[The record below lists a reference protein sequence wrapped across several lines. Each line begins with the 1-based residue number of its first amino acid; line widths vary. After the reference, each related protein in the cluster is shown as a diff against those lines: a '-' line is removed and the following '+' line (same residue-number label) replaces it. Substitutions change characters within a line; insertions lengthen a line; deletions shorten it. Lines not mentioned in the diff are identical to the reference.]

1 LNAPSSTDVYPLSL
15 HDALPISVDPFFVGG
30 AQRGPRETN
39 HHAEAT
45 HARKDSLFCAIMA
58 PRAADDAVRLCQSL
72 IRLDTTNPPGREQ
85 PAAELLAG
93 WLAASGLEPQVLA
106 GAPGRANVVAR
117 LGGSGEL
124 PPLLLTAH
132 LDVVEADPAAWS
144 RPPFSGDIADG
155 FLWGRGAVDMKS
167 MAAMSPSVVG
177 ALAWAG
183 ARPRRDIIF
192 AGVADEEAGSD
203 EGASWLVAHHPDLV
217 RAEFALG
224 EVGGFTMYLGGLT
237 LYPVQVA

>member
-1 LNAPSSTDVYPLSL
+1 
-15 HDALPISVDPFFVGG
+15 
-30 AQRGPRETN
+30 
-39 HHAEAT
+39 
-45 HARKDSLFCAIMA
+45 
-58 PRAADDAVRLCQSL
+58 
-72 IRLDTTNPPGREQ
+72 
-85 PAAELLAG
+85 
-93 WLAASGLEPQVLA
+93 EPQVLA

-155 FLWGRGAVDMKS
+155 FLWGRGAVDMKN
-167 MAAMSPSVVG
+167 MAAMSASVVG
-177 ALAWAG
+177 ALARAG

-237 LYPVQVA
+237 LYPVQVAEKGYAWIRARVRGAPGHGSMPRADSAVVRLAAAIARLGSSHLPAHRTRAFEEFIAVAAG